1 MIAEQALHIQSFC
14 ILPLLVKTPLDDI
27 TGLIRYLAKACGGT
41 TDNPIGTVMEVGA
54 GDRDNKM
61 MFFMFTG
68 SE

>member
-1 MIAEQALHIQSFC
+1 MIVEKALYIQSFC
-14 ILPLLVKTPLDDI
+14 ILPLFVKTPLDDI
-27 TGLIRYLAKACGGT
+27 AGLTRYLAKACGET